1 MAQRRKLLYVVAVA
15 LVSATTAHAQAPVDV
30 GGTFQQIEQA
40 ANAWIPAIMQEAS
53 FLFYVLALLDFAWG
67 APQLLREHDFNGLF
81 LSLIKKL
88 LVISFFYAVLING
101 QTWIP
106 AIVNSFAQLGA
117 NASGVSVAQ
126 NPSDIMTQGLQ
137 IVSDLFTKVSSTS
150 LLTEPGGAITTILAA
165 CIVLASYIIITLHYV
180 VTKLEAIIV
189 MSAGYIFLGFGGS
202 RWTSPYFERYISIAV
217 STGIRLMLI
226 YLMLGVFK
234 TISNNWIATMNGYT
248 ADQPIT
254 QIFPTLMSMLLFA
267 FASWMIPKM
276 AASIA
281 SGTLGSGAAD
291 LVGMGAEIGKA
302 AALGAATVA
311 VVAATGGAGAVAG
324 GRWRQL
330 KRQVRWEQRL
340 APRPPRALPPPW
352 VEWVKRQR
360 KPPARQ
366 RRRFRQRKRLVLPV
380 LLRLHR
386 PQRARHLRLLL
397 RLQRHRRLPII
408 FSPWRGTQATS
419 TSRTMAAVTRHR
431 HNCES
436 RGRNNQ
442 CQKQL
447 YPRHLMFAPVRS
459 GTSGS
464 ETRSRARTTG
474 VSPRSSR
481 WERHSSV

>member
-1 MAQRRKLLYVVAVA
+1 MARRRTILGVAVVAF
-15 LVSATTAHAQAPVDV
+15 ATAATAHAQAPVDV

-40 ANAWIPAIMQEAS
+40 ANAWIPTIMQEAS
-53 FLFYVLALLDFAWG
+53 FLFYVLATLDFAWG

-117 NASGVSVAQ
+117 NAANVSVAQ
-126 NPSDIMTQGLQ
+126 NPSDIMMQGLQ
-137 IVSDLFTKVSSTS
+137 VASDLFTKVSGTA
-150 LLTEPGGAITTILAA
+150 LLTQPGSAMATILAA
-165 CIVLASYIIITLHYV
+165 CIVLGSYLIITLHYV

-202 RWTSPYFERYISIAV
+202 RWTSPYFERYISLAV
-217 STGIRLMLI
+217 STGVRLMLI

-234 TISNNWIATMNGYT
+234 SISNNWIATMNGYT
-248 ADQPIT
+248 ADQPLS

-324 GRWRQL
+324 GA
-330 KRQVRWEQRL
+330 L
-340 APRPPRALPPPW
+340 AATETAGAMGGAEAASGAASAASGVGEAAAETVSAAAPPVPAAEAAGSPSSPPAPPP
-352 VEWVKRQR
+352 
-360 KPPARQ
+360 PSPANGPSEAPSASPTSPSSANSLQSLARYATNVNIPHDGSGHAPSAQ
-366 RRRFRQRKRLVLPV
+366 
-380 LLRLHR
+380 LR
-386 PQRARHLRLLL
+386 
-397 RLQRHRRLPII
+397 I
-408 FSPWRGTQATS
+408 
-419 TSRTMAAVTRHR
+419 
-431 HNCES
+431 
-436 RGRNNQ
+436 
-442 CQKQL
+442 
-447 YPRHLMFAPVRS
+447 
-459 GTSGS
+459 
-464 ETRSRARTTG
+464 
-474 VSPRSSR
+474 
-481 WERHSSV
+481 EREE

>member
-1 MAQRRKLLYVVAVA
+1 MTQRRKLLLVVAVA
-15 LVSATTAHAQAPVDV
+15 FASASTAHAQAPVDV

-88 LVISFFYAVLING
+88 LVVSFFYAVLING
-101 QTWIP
+101 QVWIP

-117 NASGVSVAQ
+117 TAAGVSVAQ
-126 NPSDIMTQGLQ
+126 NPSDIMSQGLQ

-202 RWTSPYFERYISIAV
+202 RWTSPYFERYISLAV
-217 STGIRLMLI
+217 STGVRLMLI

-281 SGTLGSGAAD
+281 SGTLGTGAAD

-324 GRWRQL
+324 GA
-330 KRQVRWEQRL
+330 L
-340 APRPPRALPPPW
+340 AATETAGAMGGAEAASGAASAVGGVGEAAVETASAPAPPVPAAEGAGSPSSPPPPP
-352 VEWVKRQR
+352 
-360 KPPARQ
+360 PPAGAASETPSAPPAPPSSANNLQ
-366 RRRFRQRKRLVLPV
+366 SL
-380 LLRLHR
+380 
-386 PQRARHLRLLL
+386 ARHASNVNVPHDGSGHAPSAQLR
-397 RLQRHRRLPII
+397 I
-408 FSPWRGTQATS
+408 
-419 TSRTMAAVTRHR
+419 
-431 HNCES
+431 
-436 RGRNNQ
+436 
-442 CQKQL
+442 
-447 YPRHLMFAPVRS
+447 
-459 GTSGS
+459 
-464 ETRSRARTTG
+464 
-474 VSPRSSR
+474 
-481 WERHSSV
+481 EREE

>member
-1 MAQRRKLLYVVAVA
+1 MTQRRKLLLVVALA
-15 LVSATTAHAQAPVDV
+15 IASASTAHAQAPVDV

-67 APQLLREHDFNGLF
+67 APQLLREHDFNGMF

-88 LVISFFYAVLING
+88 LVVSFFYAVLING
-101 QTWIP
+101 QVWIP

-117 NASGVSVAQ
+117 TAAGVSVAQ
-126 NPSDIMTQGLQ
+126 NPSDIMSQGLQ

-202 RWTSPYFERYISIAV
+202 RWTSPYFERYISLAV
-217 STGIRLMLI
+217 STGVRLMLI

-281 SGTLGSGAAD
+281 SGTLGTGAAD

-324 GRWRQL
+324 GA
-330 KRQVRWEQRL
+330 L
-340 APRPPRALPPPW
+340 AATETAGAMGGAEAASGAASAVGGVGEAAVETASAPAPPVPAAEAAGSPSSPPPPP
-352 VEWVKRQR
+352 
-360 KPPARQ
+360 PPAGAPSETPSAPPAPPSSANNLQ
-366 RRRFRQRKRLVLPV
+366 SL
-380 LLRLHR
+380 
-386 PQRARHLRLLL
+386 ARH
-397 RLQRHRRLPII
+397 
-408 FSPWRGTQATS
+408 A
-419 TSRTMAAVTRHR
+419 
-431 HNCES
+431 
-436 RGRNNQ
+436 
-442 CQKQL
+442 
-447 YPRHLMFAPVRS
+447 
-459 GTSGS
+459 
-464 ETRSRARTTG
+464 
-474 VSPRSSR
+474 
-481 WERHSSV
+481 SSVNVPHDGSGHAPSAQLRIEREE

>member
-1 MAQRRKLLYVVAVA
+1 MAQRRKLICVVAVA
-15 LVSATTAHAQAPVDV
+15 FASAATVHAQQPVDV

-53 FLFYVLALLDFAWG
+53 FLFYVLATIDFAWG

-88 LVISFFYAVLING
+88 LVVSFFYAVLING

-117 NASGVSVAQ
+117 NAAGVSVAQ

-202 RWTSPYFERYISIAV
+202 RWTSPYFERYISLAV
-217 STGIRLMLI
+217 STGVRLMLI

-324 GRWRQL
+324 GA
-330 KRQVRWEQRL
+330 L
-340 APRPPRALPPPW
+340 AATETAGAMGGAEAASGAASVASGVGEAAAETASAPAPPVPAAEAAGSPSSPPAPPLPSPANGPSETAAPPAPPPSANSF
-352 VEWVKRQR
+352 QS
-360 KPPARQ
+360 
-366 RRRFRQRKRLVLPV
+366 L
-380 LLRLHR
+380 
-386 PQRARHLRLLL
+386 ARHTTNINVPHDGSGHAPSAQLR
-397 RLQRHRRLPII
+397 I
-408 FSPWRGTQATS
+408 
-419 TSRTMAAVTRHR
+419 
-431 HNCES
+431 
-436 RGRNNQ
+436 
-442 CQKQL
+442 
-447 YPRHLMFAPVRS
+447 
-459 GTSGS
+459 
-464 ETRSRARTTG
+464 
-474 VSPRSSR
+474 
-481 WERHSSV
+481 EREE

>member
-1 MAQRRKLLYVVAVA
+1 MVAVA
-15 LVSATTAHAQAPVDV
+15 FASAATAHAQAPVDV

-40 ANAWIPAIMQEAS
+40 ANAWIPTIMQEAS
-53 FLFYVLALLDFAWG
+53 FLFYVLATLDFAWG
-67 APQLLREHDFNGLF
+67 APQFLREHDFKGLF

-88 LVISFFYAVLING
+88 LVICFFYAVLING

-117 NASGVSVAQ
+117 NAAGVSVAQ

-137 IVSDLFTKVSSTS
+137 IVSDLFTKVSASS

-202 RWTSPYFERYISIAV
+202 RWTSPYFERYISLAV
-217 STGIRLMLI
+217 STGVRLMLI

-324 GRWRQL
+324 GA
-330 KRQVRWEQRL
+330 L
-340 APRPPRALPPPW
+340 A
-352 VEWVKRQR
+352 
-360 KPPARQ
+360 
-366 RRRFRQRKRLVLPV
+366 
-380 LLRLHR
+380 
-386 PQRARHLRLLL
+386 
-397 RLQRHRRLPII
+397 
-408 FSPWRGTQATS
+408 ATETAGAAAEGAGAEAAS
-419 TSRTMAAVTRHR
+419 GAASAAGGAGEAAVEVAERA
-431 HNCES
+431 S
-436 RGRNNQ
+436 
-442 CQKQL
+442 
-447 YPRHLMFAPVRS
+447 AA
-459 GTSGS
+459 
-464 ETRSRARTTG
+464 RSRAAEAAGPPTASTSASAVCSGKSGRD
-474 VSPRSSR
+474 SFCASSAA
-481 WERHSSV
+481 VIGQ

>member
-1 MAQRRKLLYVVAVA
+1 MTQRRKLLFVVAVA
-15 LVSATTAHAQAPVDV
+15 FASASTAHAQAPVDV

-88 LVISFFYAVLING
+88 LVVSFFYAVLING
-101 QTWIP
+101 QIWIP

-117 NASGVSVAQ
+117 TAAGVSVAQ
-126 NPSDIMTQGLQ
+126 NPSDIMSQGLQ

-202 RWTSPYFERYISIAV
+202 RWTSPYFERYISLAV
-217 STGIRLMLI
+217 STGVRLMLI

-281 SGTLGSGAAD
+281 SGTLGTGAAD

-324 GRWRQL
+324 GA
-330 KRQVRWEQRL
+330 L
-340 APRPPRALPPPW
+340 AATETAGAMGGAEAASGAASAVGGVGEAAVETASAPAPPVPAAEAAGSPSSPPPPP
-352 VEWVKRQR
+352 
-360 KPPARQ
+360 PPAGAPSETPSAPPAPPPSANNLQ
-366 RRRFRQRKRLVLPV
+366 SL
-380 LLRLHR
+380 
-386 PQRARHLRLLL
+386 ARHASNVNVPHDGSVHAPSAQLR
-397 RLQRHRRLPII
+397 I
-408 FSPWRGTQATS
+408 
-419 TSRTMAAVTRHR
+419 
-431 HNCES
+431 
-436 RGRNNQ
+436 
-442 CQKQL
+442 
-447 YPRHLMFAPVRS
+447 
-459 GTSGS
+459 
-464 ETRSRARTTG
+464 
-474 VSPRSSR
+474 
-481 WERHSSV
+481 EREE

>member
-1 MAQRRKLLYVVAVA
+1 MVLRFEVTMAHRRKLLFVVAVA
-15 LVSATTAHAQAPVDV
+15 LASAATTHAQQPVDV

-53 FLFYVLALLDFAWG
+53 FLFYVLATIDFAWG

-88 LVISFFYAVLING
+88 LVVSFFYAVLING

-117 NASGVSVAQ
+117 NAAGVSVAQ
-126 NPSDIMTQGLQ
+126 NPSDIMSQGLQ

-202 RWTSPYFERYISIAV
+202 RWTSPYFERYISLAV
-217 STGIRLMLI
+217 STGVRLMLI

-324 GRWRQL
+324 GA
-330 KRQVRWEQRL
+330 L
-340 APRPPRALPPPW
+340 AATETAGAMGGAEAASGAASAASGVGEAAAETASAPAPPVPAAEAAGTPSSPPAPPPPSPANGPS
-352 VEWVKRQR
+352 ETAA
-360 KPPARQ
+360 PPAPPSFANNLQSLARNATNISVPHDGSGHAPSAQ
-366 RRRFRQRKRLVLPV
+366 
-380 LLRLHR
+380 LR
-386 PQRARHLRLLL
+386 
-397 RLQRHRRLPII
+397 I
-408 FSPWRGTQATS
+408 
-419 TSRTMAAVTRHR
+419 
-431 HNCES
+431 
-436 RGRNNQ
+436 
-442 CQKQL
+442 
-447 YPRHLMFAPVRS
+447 
-459 GTSGS
+459 
-464 ETRSRARTTG
+464 
-474 VSPRSSR
+474 
-481 WERHSSV
+481 EREE

>member
-1 MAQRRKLLYVVAVA
+1 MTQRRKLLLVVAVA
-15 LVSATTAHAQAPVDV
+15 FASASTAHAQAPVDV

-88 LVISFFYAVLING
+88 LVVSFFYAVLING
-101 QTWIP
+101 QVWIP

-117 NASGVSVAQ
+117 TAAGVSMAQ
-126 NPSDIMTQGLQ
+126 NPSDIMSQGLQ

-202 RWTSPYFERYISIAV
+202 RWTSPYFERYISLAV
-217 STGIRLMLI
+217 STGVRLMLI

-281 SGTLGSGAAD
+281 SGTLGTGAAD

-324 GRWRQL
+324 GA
-330 KRQVRWEQRL
+330 L
-340 APRPPRALPPPW
+340 AATETAGAMGGAEAASGAASAVGGVGEAAVETASAPAPPVPAAEATGSPSSPPPPP
-352 VEWVKRQR
+352 
-360 KPPARQ
+360 PPAGAASETPSAPPAPPSSANNLQ
-366 RRRFRQRKRLVLPV
+366 SL
-380 LLRLHR
+380 
-386 PQRARHLRLLL
+386 ARHASNVNVPHDGSGHAPSAQLR
-397 RLQRHRRLPII
+397 I
-408 FSPWRGTQATS
+408 
-419 TSRTMAAVTRHR
+419 
-431 HNCES
+431 
-436 RGRNNQ
+436 
-442 CQKQL
+442 
-447 YPRHLMFAPVRS
+447 
-459 GTSGS
+459 
-464 ETRSRARTTG
+464 
-474 VSPRSSR
+474 
-481 WERHSSV
+481 EREE

>member
-1 MAQRRKLLYVVAVA
+1 MAQRRKLIYLVAVA
-15 LVSATTAHAQAPVDV
+15 FASAATVHAQQPVDV

-40 ANAWIPAIMQEAS
+40 ANAWIPTIMQEAS
-53 FLFYVLALLDFAWG
+53 FLFYVLATIDFAWG

-117 NASGVSVAQ
+117 NAAGVSVAQ

-137 IVSDLFTKVSSTS
+137 IVSDLFTKVSSTN

-202 RWTSPYFERYISIAV
+202 RWTSPYFERYISLAV
-217 STGIRLMLI
+217 STGVRLMLI

-234 TISNNWIATMNGYT
+234 TISNNWIVTMNGYT

-291 LVGMGAEIGKA
+291 LVGMGAEIGKV

-324 GRWRQL
+324 GAMTAT
-330 KRQVRWEQRL
+330 ETAGAMGGAEAATGAASAAGGMGEAAAETAS
-340 APRPPRALPPPW
+340 APAPPVPAAEAAGSPSSPPAPPPPSPANGPS
-352 VEWVKRQR
+352 ETAA
-360 KPPARQ
+360 PPAPPSSANSFQ
-366 RRRFRQRKRLVLPV
+366 SL
-380 LLRLHR
+380 
-386 PQRARHLRLLL
+386 ARHATNINVPHDGSGHAPSAQLR
-397 RLQRHRRLPII
+397 I
-408 FSPWRGTQATS
+408 
-419 TSRTMAAVTRHR
+419 
-431 HNCES
+431 
-436 RGRNNQ
+436 
-442 CQKQL
+442 
-447 YPRHLMFAPVRS
+447 
-459 GTSGS
+459 
-464 ETRSRARTTG
+464 
-474 VSPRSSR
+474 
-481 WERHSSV
+481 EREE